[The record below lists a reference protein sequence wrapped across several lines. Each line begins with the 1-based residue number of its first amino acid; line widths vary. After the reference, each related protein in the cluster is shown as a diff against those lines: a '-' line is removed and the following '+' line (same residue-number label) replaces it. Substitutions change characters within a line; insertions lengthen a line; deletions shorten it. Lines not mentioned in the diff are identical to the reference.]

1 MNMESKRR
9 AIVKAMSYRGMVTA
23 ILAALSWT
31 FTASADQTTLITVA
45 YAILA
50 TIGYYG
56 HERVWNRILWGTI
69 RAAVKPGA
77 NSQAP
82 GPEFPGAKSPSL
94 LTNDNIV
101 RIP

>member
-1 MNMESKRR
+1 MESKRR
-9 AIVKAMSYRGMVTA
+9 AIVKAISYRGLVTA

-56 HERVWNRILWGTI
+56 HERVWNRILWGTM
-69 RAAVKPGA
+69 KTTLK
-77 NSQAP
+77 
-82 GPEFPGAKSPSL
+82 PGAKSQAPSFKSFSL
-94 LTNDNIV
+94 LANDNIV